1 MIASLGKKL
10 STAVSLRAGDYV
22 SLMQHVDDSKLPEEQ
37 KVELQKT
44 LSQVASANGHQSAAN
59 TWSRSPRA
67 CPKIQLT

>member
-1 MIASLGKKL
+1 MCP
-10 STAVSLRAGDYV
+10 
-22 SLMQHVDDSKLPEEQ
+22 LMQHVDDSKLPEEQ

-44 LSQVASANGHQSAAN
+44 LSQVASANGQQSAAN